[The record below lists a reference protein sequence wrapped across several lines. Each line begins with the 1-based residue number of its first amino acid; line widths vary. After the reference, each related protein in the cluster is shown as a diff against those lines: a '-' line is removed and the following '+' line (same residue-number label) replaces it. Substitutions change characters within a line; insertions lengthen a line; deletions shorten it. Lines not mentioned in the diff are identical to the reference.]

1 MKINT
6 ITPDKHKYLQIA
18 SSIAKSPEKL
28 YVLGKLPE
36 NRIPTV
42 AIVGTRKPT
51 VYGKEVAH
59 MLAYNLAKHGVV
71 IVSGLALGIDGIAHK
86 AALEAGGTTLA
97 VLGNGLSH
105 IYPASH
111 KDLAREILSHRGALI
126 SEYEPEMRAR
136 QYHFL
141 ARNRLISGI
150 SDAIVV
156 IEAAAR
162 SGTLNTVSHALQQG
176 KEVFAVPGN
185 ITSPLS
191 AGCNNLIRQGA
202 FPATKAEDILD
213 IIAPDLLKP
222 QTMLPLGNSPLETK
236 LLSLIQAG
244 VRDGDQLQQQSGAD
258 AAEFA
263 QTLTMMELTGAIRGL
278 GANQWSLH

>member
-6 ITPDKHKYLQIA
+6 ITPDKHKYLQILA
-18 SSIAKSPEKL
+18 SIAKSPTRL
-28 YVLGKLPE
+28 YTLGQFPE
-36 NRIPTV
+36 SRVPTV
-42 AIVGTRKPT
+42 AIIGTRKPT
-51 VYGKEVAH
+51 AYGKEVAH
-59 MLAYNLAKHGVV
+59 TLAYNLAKHGVV
-71 IVSGLALGIDGIAHK
+71 IVSGLALGIDAIAHK

-111 KDLAREILSHRGALI
+111 KDLAREILAHRGALI
-126 SEYEPEMRAR
+126 SEYEPEVRAR

-141 ARNRLISGI
+141 ARNRLVSGI

-156 IEAAAR
+156 VEAASR

-191 AGCNNLIRQGA
+191 AGCNSLLRQGA

-213 IIAPDLLKP
+213 VIAPDLLKP
-222 QTMLPLGNSPLETK
+222 QATLPLGNSPLETK
-236 LLSLIQAG
+236 ILSLIQAG
-244 VRDGDQLQQQSGAD
+244 VRDGDQLQQQSGVD
-258 AAEFA
+258 AAEFS

-278 GANQWSLH
+278 GANQWTIQ